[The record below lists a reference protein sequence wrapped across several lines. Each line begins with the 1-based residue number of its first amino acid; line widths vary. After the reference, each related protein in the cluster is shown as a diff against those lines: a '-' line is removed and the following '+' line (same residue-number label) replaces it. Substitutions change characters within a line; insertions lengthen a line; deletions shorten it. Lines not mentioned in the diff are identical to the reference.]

1 VKRAQEHS
9 ITSQGTSAWQRLCS
23 TTLQIKLHQ
32 HNVQD
37 TTLNQWSN
45 AVSRT
50 RVSDFTPE
58 VRDAMIAAYDRQ
70 RQEQEVVAAK
80 QAATSLDKARKLA
93 EAHQDAAAV
102 RAALERGDMQCIQKM
117 TANHVVA
124 AANLILV
131 PAEKLRTKG
140 AAVEALRALCAVSD
154 PQHDVGSAE
163 PWVLGIGR
171 PGHFDAQIPRDN
183 ENWVDLF

>member
-1 VKRAQEHS
+1 M
-9 ITSQGTSAWQRLCS
+9 
-23 TTLQIKLHQ
+23 
-32 HNVQD
+32 
-37 TTLNQWSN
+37 
-45 AVSRT
+45 SRT

-124 AANLILV
+124 SENLILV

-140 AAVEALRALCAVSD
+140 DAVEALRALCVVSD

-163 PWVLGIGR
+163 P
-171 PGHFDAQIPRDN
+171 
-183 ENWVDLF
+183 